1 MSFLSFFITPAYAAG
16 GSAPAGGGFELI
28 IMMAVFA
35 VIFYFMIFRPQSK
48 RAKEQKN
55 LMSSLSKGDE
65 VLTSGG
71 LVGRITKISDDHDY
85 LQLSLSED
93 TTIVIKKDFVSA
105 VLPKGTLKSL

>member
-1 MSFLSFFITPAYAAG
+1 MSFFISPAYAAG
-16 GSAPAGGGFELI
+16 GSPTGSGFELI

-35 VIFYFMIFRPQSK
+35 IIFYFMIFRPQSK
-48 RAKEQKN
+48 RAKEQRN
-55 LMSSLSKGDE
+55 LLTSLSKGDE

-71 LVGRITKISDDHDY
+71 IVGRITKISDDNDY
-85 LQLSLSED
+85 LQLSLDET